1 MILSVAGNNS
11 INRWKEG
18 VGVPQSH
25 GGGNFGRPMAASG
38 TTAPA
43 TPSEAE
49 EEHTYQ
55 TPTSEDFQDKVTSI
69 VPLVDDLAAGAATS
83 PTVCVRPALETRE
96 EVEAALAACRH
107 RTARLPLVDEEQAR
121 EVLGKDAPE
130 GPLPQWA
137 RLLANFP
144 RDGKRAVAGIRS
156 ANEKGELPP
165 LLKAQLAWIIA
176 RQDRAWYALGEARA
190 RLAALGQTD
199 DQVFALDGDWQD
211 FSPKEQAM
219 FRVARNLAASPMIL
233 TDNEFAEALEL
244 SSPREMVQL
253 VSYTTN
259 RASFNRITEAAGLQ
273 LEQ

>member
-25 GGGNFGRPMAASG
+25 GGGNFGRPMTPG
-38 TTAPA
+38 TTPA
-43 TPSEAE
+43 VATSESE

-55 TPTSEDFQDKVTSI
+55 TPTSRDFQDKVTSI
-69 VPLVDDLAAGAATS
+69 VPLVDDLAADAATS

-96 EVEAALAACRH
+96 QVEAALAACRK
-107 RTARLPLVDEEQAR
+107 RTARLPLVDEDEAR
-121 EVLGKDAPE
+121 EALGEDAPD

-176 RQDRAWYALGEARA
+176 RQDRAWYALGEAKQ
-190 RLAALGQTD
+190 RLLDLGQSED
-199 DQVFALDGDWQD
+199 EIYALDGDCQHL
-211 FSPKEQAM
+211 SPRERAM
-219 FRVARNLAASPMIL
+219 FTVARNLAASPMVL
-233 TDNEFAEALEL
+233 TDDQFAKALEL